1 MKPNSLIG
9 AAVAT
14 AILSGLS
21 LVAALPVQ
29 AVTTGPTVIAV
40 HRDGAV
46 DVAGNGTFATVAKMT
61 VPAGNW
67 SISATATLVG
77 TDTTGY
83 VPCQLA
89 AGVEVYTTRTLPS
102 AQGAGSSQA
111 IELLL
116 VHHFTKTGTVT
127 LRCLSDGWTGD
138 VLVRDVHV
146 VAVKVGQLVDN
157 GTGTGTGAP
166 RAYYHQDSSFRQYLD
181 TQQYGIDNVS
191 LPAGTWLVRAV
202 LYGQAGSVN
211 QPRVDCSL
219 VSAGGATADQSFANF
234 GTADRSISV
243 EGVLALSTPDF
254 VRISCHVSTGGWF
267 VYGSAVSA
275 IEVGTLKYGQLGG
288 SLSTTGS
295 GSPTVVGG
303 YGGPGGITDATSPAS
318 IGSVPLS
325 VGSWFVTSKLSVATG
340 SATAKVT
347 CQLKLSSGSSQDRV
361 ILDNS
366 GNEYNWM
373 PMSLTRKVTAAS
385 SVSVPCNQSAGSLGA
400 FYYYL
405 KIFALKA
412 GTLTDTAL
420 N

>member
-1 MKPNSLIG
+1 MSVKTMFQG
-9 AAVAT
+9 AAAGALLV
-14 AILSGLS
+14 GLG
-21 LVAALPVQ
+21 VVQ
-29 AVTTGPTVIAV
+29 AMPVEATTTGPTVIAV

-46 DVAGNGTFATVAKMT
+46 DVSGNGTFGTIAKMS

-67 SISATATLVG
+67 SITATATLVG
-77 TDTTGY
+77 TDTAGY
-83 VPCQLA
+83 VPCQLV
-89 AGVEVYTTRTLPS
+89 AGPEIFTTRTLPS

-138 VLVRDVHV
+138 VLARDVHV
-146 VAVKVGQLVDN
+146 IAVHVGQLVDN

-166 RAYYHQDSSFRQYLD
+166 RAYYHQDSSLRQYLD

-219 VSAGGATADQSFANF
+219 VSGGGATADQSSASF
-234 GTADRSISV
+234 GTADRSLSV
-243 EGVLALSTPDF
+243 EGVLALASADF

-288 SLSTTGS
+288 SSSTTGS
-295 GSPTVVGG
+295 GWPTVIGG

-318 IGSVPLS
+318 IGSLS
-325 VGSWFVTSKLSVATG
+325 LGAGSWFVTSKLYL
-340 SATAKVT
+340 ATAATPKVT
-347 CQLKLSSGSSQDRV
+347 CQLKLSTATSQGREV
-361 ILDNS
+361 LDAANNS
-366 GNEYNWM
+366 YDWM
-373 PMSLTRKVTAAS
+373 AVSLTKKLTATSNAN
-385 SVSVPCNQSAGSLGA
+385 VACDQSAGSLGA
-400 FYYYL
+400 FYYDL
-405 KIFALKA
+405 KIFAIKA